1 MHHPERTGKKVCGLA
16 IPHPDGV
23 CEGGVMDGTMEIYER
38 GQEPTI
44 FTILI
49 MNDKTI
55 VGGIAVLILIV
66 AGVLFMTTGGAAP
79 KAATAPD
86 GALALAQCMAEKGTT
101 FYGAFWC
108 PHCQKQKKLF
118 GSAAKELPYVECS
131 TADGK
136 GQLQV
141 CIDKGVKSY
150 PTWEFGDGSRL
161 TGELSFDTLRE
172 KSGCAL
178 PGTPL
183 ATSTDEHAGH
193 DMTTTTPVLESPLR

>member
-1 MHHPERTGKKVCGLA
+1 
-16 IPHPDGV
+16 
-23 CEGGVMDGTMEIYER
+23 
-38 GQEPTI
+38 
-44 FTILI
+44 

-55 VGGIAVLILIV
+55 VGGIAVLILV
-66 AGVLFMTTGGAAP
+66 AAGVLFMTTSGSAP
-79 KAATAPD
+79 KAASAPD

-150 PTWEFGDGSRL
+150 PTWEFGDGTRL

-172 KSGCAL
+172 KSGCSL
-178 PGTPL
+178 PGSAPV
-183 ATSTDEHAGH
+183 ASSTDEHAGH
-193 DMTTTTPVLESPLR
+193 DMTTTTPVAPSAI